1 LARSVSWDLQSQISI
16 LGFPVCN
23 NQVLGFQI
31 QLYPFGILNSEE
43 QNLPVFDKILLP
55 QIPNSIPLE
64 LPEMVLG
71 SFAVF
76 TVALLMIGS
85 QALKVVRTN
94 PANVLNRE

>member
-1 LARSVSWDLQSQISI
+1 M
-16 LGFPVCN
+16 
-23 NQVLGFQI
+23 
-31 QLYPFGILNSEE
+31 
-43 QNLPVFDKILLP
+43 P